1 LFLCRCIAGHGV
13 RHLAVGAAISTG
25 RSSIA
30 EERTVCCCQV
40 AAEPCVA
47 VKLLLSAVGTRED
60 GRSTASPPYA
70 WKLQ

>member
-1 LFLCRCIAGHGV
+1 MHFFLLFTLHVLIGF
-13 RHLAVGAAISTG
+13 LFAA